1 MLKGSHRPR
10 QALSRAALPVFAVLA
25 AAALLG
31 GCATLGYYTQ
41 AIGGQLE
48 VIADNRDI
56 DEVLADPATP
66 AETRRKL
73 ALVRDA
79 RTFAVTDL
87 GLPDNRSYRRYRD
100 LGRQFVVW
108 NVFVAPEFS
117 TTAREWCFPVV
128 GCVSYRGYFTQAR
141 ADEFAAGERGAGN
154 DVYVGGVAAYSTLGW
169 FSDPV
174 LNTVLT
180 RSDTDLVGLLFHEL
194 AHQLLYVKDD
204 SAFNESFATVIEL
217 EGVRRWVARDRDD
230 AGFADYR
237 ARLQRRDEFV
247 ALVLA
252 TRGEL
257 DRLYATDL
265 DADAKRARKVAALTA
280 MQDEY
285 GKLKQRW
292 GGYTGFDAWFAKD
305 VNNAK
310 LAAVG
315 TYYRHVAPLQRL
327 LAEKQGNLPAFY
339 AAVRDLAALTKEERA
354 ARLKELAQTAVVG
367 LN

>member
-10 QALSRAALPVFAVLA
+10 QALFRAVLPLLLALAVA
-25 AAALLG
+25 ASLG

-56 DEVLADPATP
+56 AEVLDDPATP

-79 RTFAVTDL
+79 RAFAVTDL
-87 GLPDNRSYRRYRD
+87 GLPDNRSYRMYKD
-100 LGRQFVVW
+100 LRRPFVVW

-117 TTAREWCFPVV
+117 TTPREWCFPVA
-128 GCVSYRGYFTQAR
+128 GCVTYRGYFSQAR
-141 ADEFAAGERGAGN
+141 ADEFAAEERAAGN

-174 LNTVLT
+174 LNTVLA
-180 RSDTDLVGLLFHEL
+180 RSDNELVGLLFHEL

-217 EGVRRWVARDRDD
+217 EGVRRWVARTGD
-230 AGFADYR
+230 AAAFAEYR

-252 TRGEL
+252 TRREL
-257 DRLYATDL
+257 DQLYATDL
-265 DADAKRARKVAALTA
+265 DAAAKRARKAAALA
-280 MQDEY
+280 RMQDEY
-285 GKLKQRW
+285 RKLKLRW
-292 GGYTGFDAWFAKD
+292 GGQSGFDAWFAKD

-315 TYYRHVAPLQRL
+315 TYYRHVAPLQQL
-327 LAEKQGNLPAFY
+327 LAEKQGDLAAFY
-339 AAVRDLAALTKEERA
+339 AAARELAALTKEERG
-354 ARLKELAQTAVVG
+354 ARLNGLAPTAGVG